1 MCKGHVANTDLVTSD
16 VVACDICDAFYIV
29 AVLGQAEMF
38 GERFWLFEYT
48 VSGGACCGV
57 LVALEAR

>member
-16 VVACDICDAFYIV
+16 VVACDTVMPYMV

-38 GERFWLFEYT
+38 GERFWLLEYT